1 VTRAESRHV
10 REQTL
15 YPKPLGSGKQKTTR
29 YCAYHLLHIAQN
41 ICLHRLN
48 VGPDSTFLY

>member
-1 VTRAESRHV
+1 MCE
-10 REQTL
+10 EQVV

-29 YCAYHLLHIAQN
+29 YCAYRRLH
-41 ICLHRLN
+41 HRAKHPFHSLN